1 MIYGVRCGVELLIRH
16 EVKPSALSHNE
27 THTPSAHKSRKVL
40 LAHFKWYRVLCTGR
54 LFALSVTFS
63 IM

>member
-27 THTPSAHKSRKVL
+27 THIGAD
-40 LAHFKWYRVLCTGR
+40 
-54 LFALSVTFS
+54 
-63 IM
+63 